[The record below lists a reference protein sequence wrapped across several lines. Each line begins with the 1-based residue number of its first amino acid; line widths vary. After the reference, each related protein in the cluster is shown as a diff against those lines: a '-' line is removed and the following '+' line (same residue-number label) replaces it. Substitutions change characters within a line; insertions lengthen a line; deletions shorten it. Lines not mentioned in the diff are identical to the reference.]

1 MISSLLTT
9 MNVVREVQKI
19 NEEELR
25 RGIDGSSSASWHA
38 TYANSAWVYIGGLEI
53 VLTEGDIVCVFSQWG
68 EIEDISLIRDEATGR
83 SKGFCF
89 LKYEDARSAILAVDN
104 MNGVQ
109 LLGKTLRVD
118 HKLEYK
124 RPEKKNKDGVVDED
138 SSIDSNISMLNS
150 GVDVFGLIEREKGS
164 KTTNILT
171 SNTTGDIMASK
182 SEDLLPRTAGV
193 SAASLTSTSG
203 TYPGNSKV
211 STTQAASVPLTRVIR
226 DNTSSGP
233 FGGRGGRGGGG
244 SGGGVSDWR
253 GRYAATANAARGRGG
268 KS

>member
-1 MISSLLTT
+1 
-9 MNVVREVQKI
+9 
-19 NEEELR
+19 
-25 RGIDGSSSASWHA
+25 
-38 TYANSAWVYIGGLEI
+38 
-53 VLTEGDIVCVFSQWG
+53 
-68 EIEDISLIRDEATGR
+68 
-83 SKGFCF
+83 
-89 LKYEDARSAILAVDN
+89 
-104 MNGVQ
+104 VQ

-124 RPEKKNKDGVVDED
+124 RPEKKNKDGVIDED
-138 SSIDSNISMLNS
+138 SSIDRILMLNS
-150 GVDVFGLIEREKGS
+150 GVDVFGQIESEKGS
-164 KTTNILT
+164 KTTNTNILT

-193 SAASLTSTSG
+193 SAALASTSG

-211 STTQAASVPLTRVIR
+211 STTQAASVQLTRVIR

-233 FGGRGGRGGGG
+233 FGGKGGGG
-244 SGGGVSDWR
+244 GGGGGGGVSDWR